1 MKKEVLVFIIISAL
15 SGAAYGAKLLAQA
28 WGDSRWVTIAAW
40 GEHNNLIWQGMRE
53 QERRE
58 TRRKV
63 NELEFIRD
71 EERELT
77 DREKLRLRDYR
88 QDLMELEGR

>member
-1 MKKEVLVFIIISAL
+1 MRKEVLLLLIGLSISGTVWGL
-15 SGAAYGAKLLAQA
+15 QA
-28 WGDSRWVTIAAW
+28 VTRAWADGIYVTITAW
-40 GEHNNLIWQGMRE
+40 NEHNNLIWQGMRE